1 MKVRHLERELWL
13 PRPIVE
19 IFTFFANPAN
29 LETLTPPWLKFQI
42 LTPRP
47 LEMFVGTLI
56 DYRLRVRGVPMRWQS
71 EITVWEPPFC
81 FTDEQRR
88 GPYRLWQHDHR
99 FIQKDCGTAIIDTVR
114 YAVPF
119 DFLTHRLL
127 VRPDLARIFDF
138 REQKL
143 RELFSEGS

>member
-13 PRPIVE
+13 PRPIAE

-47 LEMFVGTLI
+47 LKMFVGTLI

-71 EITVWEPPFC
+71 EITVWEQPFC
-81 FTDEQRR
+81 FIDEQRR

-119 DFLTHRLL
+119 DFLTHRSL
-127 VRPDLARIFDF
+127 VRPDLERIFNF

-143 RELFSEGS
+143 REFFSEGS